1 MSARFS
7 GNPEVPTS
15 GEVVTE
21 WRGQRQGPPRL
32 ADFELYIGIDYS
44 GAETPTSRLKALQ
57 VYAARPGE
65 LPQKQ
70 FSAASPSAT
79 QRWNWSRAE
88 VAAWLIELAR
98 KGVRYIAGIDHGF
111 SFPLSY
117 FERYRLTS
125 WSQFL
130 EDFVAHWP
138 TADDH
143 MYVDF
148 IRDRVLERRGGP
160 LERARGGT
168 VLARTGKPTE
178 FRLCEQWTSSCRSV
192 FHFDVQ
198 GQVAKST
205 HAGIP
210 WLKRIRDAD
219 ERVHVWP
226 FDGWQIPAGKCVLAE
241 VYPSIFRNRYPRE
254 GRSADEQDAYAVARW
269 LAEADA
275 RGSLSRY
282 FEPPLTLP
290 ERRIADREGW
300 ILGVA

>member
-1 MSARFS
+1 M
-7 GNPEVPTS
+7 PTHDDRI
-15 GEVVTE
+15 TE
-21 WRGQRQGPPRL
+21 LPGQRPGPPRL
-32 ADFELYIGIDYS
+32 PDFELYVGIDYS

-57 VYAARPGE
+57 VYVARPGE
-65 LPQKQ
+65 LPRKQ
-70 FSAASPSAT
+70 VSAAASPT
-79 QRWNWSRAE
+79 GQRWNWSRAE

-98 KGVRYIAGIDHGF
+98 SGVRYIAGIDHGF

-125 WSQFL
+125 WTHFL

-148 IRDRVLERRGGP
+148 IRDRVLGHKGGTLERRGGFDRRP
-160 LERARGGT
+160 PP
-168 VLARTGKPTE
+168 LARTGLPTE

-254 GRSADEQDAYAVARW
+254 SRSADEQDAYAVARW
-269 LAEADA
+269 LGEADT
-275 RGSLSRY
+275 RGALGRY

-290 ERRIADREGW
+290 ERRMADREGW